1 MTAQGISFGAASV
14 VNAVPT
20 GIGSA
25 FGLQLSV
32 VAEVK
37 LLDEPIIEYEV
48 KVRGAKSNV
57 DDRLIKALVQVLKEE
72 YHLTS
77 GIKVAIDSNIPFGRG
92 LKSSS
97 VVANALSLAVDQ
109 EMNLHFSKLEAV
121 KFGVKMA
128 KKAGVTLTGAFDDA
142 CASMFGGVQVTDNS
156 ATKIIKSYD
165 VEDKAIVILN
175 PKYPRP
181 KEGGSK
187 KTYQSLTNLM
197 NVPITLALQMRWK
210 EALLLNGLLV
220 SSVLKLDVNPVCD
233 ALNAGAEVAGLSGF
247 GPAIVAVTDNPQNV
261 IEAWKH
267 YSDDIITSRTRRLEE

>member
-1 MTAQGISFGAASV
+1 
-14 VNAVPT
+14 
-20 GIGSA
+20 
-25 FGLQLSV
+25 LSV

-121 KFGVKMA
+121 KFGVKIA

-187 KTYQSLTNLM
+187 ETYQSLTNLM
-197 NVPITLALQMRWK
+197 SVPITLALLMRWK
-210 EALLLNGLLV
+210 
-220 SSVLKLDVNPVCD
+220 DPVCD